1 MTKLETKVEKLAR
14 ELRQAKKE
22 GRELRDMMMAFR
34 PTPPLQA
41 TARALSRRERLRA
54 ELLALGLIRE
64 TTDLEMEMARR
75 WGERPAK
82 EQEQIRA
89 EVRAIKL
96 NKPVS
101 QIVIENRG

>member
-22 GRELRDMMMAFR
+22 MRELRDMVMAFR
-34 PTPPLQA
+34 PTPPPRA
-41 TARALSRRERLRA
+41 TARDLSRRELLRA

-64 TTDLEMEMARR
+64 PTDLEMEMARR
-75 WGERPAK
+75 WRERPVR

-89 EVRAIKL
+89 EVRAIKM